1 MFQTFMRM
9 NMSILK
15 TLKSQIAKGKDLID
29 RTEVRAPMA
38 LKDLGQKF
46 DTGIER
52 FKKGVDYITPTVHVE
67 EQKQIE
73 YRRFTHLG

>member
-15 TLKSQIAKGKDLID
+15 TLKSKIAKGKDLMA
-29 RTEVRAPMA
+29 RTEVRAPKA
-38 LKDLGQKF
+38 LKDLGEQF
-46 DTGIER
+46 DKVGLHL
-52 FKKGVDYITPTVHVE
+52 KNGVDYMTPTVHVE